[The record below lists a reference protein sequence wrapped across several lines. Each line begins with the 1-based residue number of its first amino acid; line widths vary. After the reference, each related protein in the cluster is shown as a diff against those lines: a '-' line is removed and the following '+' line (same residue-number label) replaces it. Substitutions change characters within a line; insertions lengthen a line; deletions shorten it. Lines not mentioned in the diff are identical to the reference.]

1 MRTVQVYIEGQRL
14 DLFKDEIISVT
25 SKQQDIQDISKV
37 FTDFSQSF
45 SVPSTP
51 KNDAIFK
58 HFYNSDIGDIQD
70 VSTIFDHNIRRD
82 AYIEIDLTTFR
93 RGKISLE
100 KSEVKNNQAYSYQI
114 TFYGD
119 ITSLKDKF
127 GEEKLQNL
135 DLVGIYSHEYT
146 GTEIE
151 NRITD
156 GATNY
161 VIRYPLI
168 AQRYLTYQDGGVNDI
183 SPTGSSQINYTELFP
198 AIRIAA
204 LFGAIQGRYG
214 VTFEGTFLTDKRF
227 QNCFLYCQN
236 KNNFE
241 YLTET
246 FDLELDTGGQSAFV
260 LGTAITPPEVY
271 TDYFTLSDNSLTYGY
286 IPFNQAVPSSPSN
299 MSFFSLRHKVNINT
313 YGLDV
318 ITATYYIDVILN
330 GVLQIT
336 YDSSQFTGNAIITQI
351 SNDLN
356 DINLEQQTY
365 SFRVRASEQINIE
378 IEIIYSQEWVYLD
391 SFGSEVDGINTY
403 YAKGTTPLLIEGNI
417 SVLNYLPDMKV
428 SEFFTG
434 VLKEFNLTCYG
445 IAEGV
450 FQVEPLDDWYA
461 KGAVIN
467 ITEYT
472 DIKSIKIDRVKL
484 YKSISFE
491 YEQSQNIL
499 NNNFRDLFSREYGDA
514 VSTFNYDGGEY
525 KIKQPFEN
533 MLMTKFTNTDLQVG
547 FTIDKDLNTYVPK
560 PMLLYMYDN
569 KTCAFKYYDGTST
582 STINTYL
589 PFGQDVTVN
598 NSDFTLNFNAEV
610 STLTNLVNLNTLFSV
625 YYSPYLLNL
634 YNLKN
639 RRTTVKTNLPVSLL
653 TNLRLNDRVVIR
665 DKRYIIESMKSNLN
679 TGDVDLVLIND
690 FRPVIGIGNGSLP
703 NEPLLPDFQ
712 NQCLDVRI
720 LFPNGVVQADVT
732 CSNPSVT
739 ITPSTLTSE
748 GTIEVCI
755 PENPTS
761 TTILKTEDDLDYIN
775 TEDLA
780 DRVRTE
786 EGNLAVYTLVVTYTF
801 SNGTQTS
808 NQIFIQQQP

>member
-14 DLFKDEIISVT
+14 ELFKDEQINVT
-25 SKQQDIQDISKV
+25 SIQQNVQDISKV

-45 SVPSTP
+45 SVPATP
-51 KNDAIFK
+51 TNNAIFQ
-58 HFYNSDIGDIQD
+58 HFYQND
-70 VSTIFDHNIRRD
+70 VQSTIDHNIRRD

-93 RGKISLE
+93 RGKMSLE
-100 KSEVKNNQAYSYQI
+100 KSEVKDNEAYSYQI

-127 GEEKLQNL
+127 GEEKLFNL
-135 DLVGIYSHEYT
+135 DLLGIYSHPYT

-156 GATNY
+156 GSTNY

-168 AQRYLTYQDGGVNDI
+168 AQRYLTYEDGGTNDI
-183 SPTGSSQINYTELFP
+183 SPTGSSKINYTELFP
-198 AIRIAA
+198 SIRIAA

-214 VTFEGTFLTDKRF
+214 ITFAGTFLTDKRF
-227 QNCFLYCQN
+227 QNCFLHCQN

-246 FDLELDTGGQSAFV
+246 FDLELDTGGQTAFI
-260 LGTAITPPEVY
+260 LGTSITPPEVY
-271 TDYFTLSDNSLTYGY
+271 TDYFTLSENSLTYGY
-286 IPFNQAVPSSPSN
+286 IPFSQAVPSSPSI
-299 MSFFSLRHKVNINT
+299 MSFFSLSHKVNINT

-318 ITATYYIDVILN
+318 VTATYYIDVILN
-330 GVLQIT
+330 GVVQIT
-336 YDSSQFTGNAIITQI
+336 YASSQFTGNSIIAQI
-351 SNDLN
+351 ANDLN
-356 DINLEQQTY
+356 VIILEQQIYT
-365 SFRVRASEQINIE
+365 FRVRASEQINIE

-391 SFGSEVDGINTY
+391 GLGSETEGVNRY
-403 YAKGTTPLLIEGNI
+403 YAKNNTPLFIQGNI

-428 SEFFTG
+428 SNFFTG

-445 IAEGV
+445 ISEGV

-461 KGAVIN
+461 KGAIVDV
-467 ITEYT
+467 TQYT
-472 DIKSIKIDRVKL
+472 DIKSIKVDRIKL
-484 YKSISFE
+484 FRTINFKYQ
-491 YEQSQNIL
+491 QSENIL
-499 NNNFRDLFSREYGDA
+499 NSQFRDLFSRDYGDA

-525 KIKQPFEN
+525 KIEQPFEN
-533 MLMTKFTNTDLQVG
+533 MMQTKFTGTDLQVG
-547 FTIDKDLNTYVPK
+547 FTVNKDLQTYVPK

-569 KTCAFKYYDGTST
+569 KPCEFQYYDGTST
-582 STINTYL
+582 TTINTYM
-589 PFGQDVTVN
+589 PFGQDVTLN

-610 STLTNLVNLNTLFSV
+610 STLTNLANLNTLFSV
-625 YYSPYLLNL
+625 YYSSYLLNL
-634 YNLKN
+634 YDLKN

-653 TNLRLNDRVVIR
+653 TELRLNDRLIIR

-679 TGDVDLVLIND
+679 SGDVDFVLIND
-690 FRPVIGIGNGSLP
+690 FRPLLADGGGFI
-703 NEPLLPDFQ
+703 EPIKPSDSA
-712 NQCLDVRI
+712 QCFDVRI
-720 LFPNGVVQADVT
+720 LFPNGAKLATITTTDAG
-732 CSNPSVT
+732 VT

-748 GTIEVCI
+748 GVVEVCI
-755 PENPTS
+755 PTNPN
-761 TTILKTEDDLDYIN
+761 TTTVLKTEDDLDYIN

-780 DRVRTE
+780 DRIRTE
-786 EGNLAVYTLVVTYTF
+786 GGTVAIYTLLVTYTY